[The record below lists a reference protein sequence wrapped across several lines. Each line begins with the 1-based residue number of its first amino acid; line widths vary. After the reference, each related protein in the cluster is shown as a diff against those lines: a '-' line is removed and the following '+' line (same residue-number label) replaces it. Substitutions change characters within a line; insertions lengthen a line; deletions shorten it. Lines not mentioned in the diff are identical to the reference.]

1 MTLKNVHT
9 HFRGYPKEGQGGFTL
24 IELSLIILLIGVV
37 LVFALPKLDN
47 IGDTK
52 LRTAARRLSGTIQSL
67 FDESVL
73 KKKPHQ
79 LIFDITNRSYSI
91 AASHSSPPANHP
103 PTFFLP
109 PLVGGGYG
117 GGGEGEGGEGEEV
130 VEIAKRVN
138 LPDKIFIKDI
148 VTLTDG
154 RITDGS
160 VSIRFYP
167 DGFVEKNIIHLSDG
181 KKDYT
186 LVTTPLTGKVKIME
200 GYVEVGGE

>member
-1 MTLKNVHT
+1 MGRMPTSRAGTWNK
-9 HFRGYPKEGQGGFTL
+9 GFTL
-24 IELSLIILLIGVV
+24 IELSLIILLIGVI

-47 IGDTK
+47 IWDTK

-73 KKKPHQ
+73 KKKPYQ
-79 LIFDITNRSYSI
+79 IVFDITNRSYSI
-91 AASHSSPPANHP
+91 SAS
-103 PTFFLP
+103 
-109 PLVGGGYG
+109 
-117 GGGEGEGGEGEEV
+117 EV
-130 VEIAKRVN
+130 VEIAKKVN

-148 VTLTDG
+148 VTPTEG
-154 RITDGS
+154 RITDGT
-160 VSIRFYP
+160 VPIRFYP

-200 GYVEVGGE
+200 GYVEVGENE